1 MLKDQKPNWPL
12 LIGLAF
18 FCQSASAVD
27 CTPDNITLVTQE
39 DVDAFQLNHGP
50 GCDEIV
56 GSLLIGGEEN
66 IDNNSITQLDG
77 LAGLKHIGRRLT
89 IAHNEFLVDA
99 TGLASLETVG
109 TDLGLFFNLNWETL
123 GGFTSLTSVGGKFE
137 VSANLRLQSLT
148 AFFNLTH
155 IGGHVVI
162 RGNGSI
168 PDLRG
173 LGGIEAIHGDLWV
186 HANVALRDL
195 EGLGNLRSIAGSL
208 RITSNIN
215 ITQVNDLSRLSTV
228 GGDLEVYD
236 NEDLTNLN
244 GLTILGRVDG
254 HVQITENPM
263 LAHCSGVSKLLD
275 VIDHDEVG
283 PSTGAAAGTP
293 VFVPDVGQTIFLSQ
307 NAVGCNTLAEAA
319 PLPALESVITGSWYD
334 PSSAGE
340 GFMIH
345 VVRAYTVE
353 NFITVDEGLV
363 VGYFYGFDEN
373 GDRLWLIGIHE
384 GPLAWGEA
392 ITFSAAA
399 VSGGVFE
406 GFDPQ
411 DITESPWGT
420 FSFTPRHCD
429 GGVITLSGVFDGASG
444 VQEKSLNVVRLGG
457 VAGSYCQ
464 QQQPFVATDRVTA
477 SWFDAATPGQGFAI
491 HKIDQRSGIV
501 YFYGFD
507 SQGRRLWLIGV
518 WNGALEFMETKAI
531 TMYRVTGGTF
541 ALVDP
546 ANIVEEEWGTLDL
559 HLMDCESGEAE
570 LSGADGTQMLDLEKL
585 AGSFGLECP

>member
-1 MLKDQKPNWPL
+1 MLKNHIGNLPIF
-12 LIGLAF
+12 IGLIF
-18 FCQSASAVD
+18 FCQSAGAVD

-39 DVDAFQLNHGP
+39 DVDAFQVNHGP

-66 IDNNSITQLDG
+66 IDVNSITQLDG
-77 LAGLKHIGRRLT
+77 LAGLKHIGQGLT

-109 TDLGLFFNLNWETL
+109 GDLGLFFNPNWESL
-123 GGFTSLTSVGGKFE
+123 GGFTSLTSLGGKFE

-155 IGGHVVI
+155 IGGPVVI
-162 RGNGSI
+162 RLNGAI

-173 LGGIEAIHGDLWV
+173 LEGIEAVHGDLWV
-186 HANVALRDL
+186 DANVAVRDL
-195 EGLGNLRSIAGSL
+195 EGLDNLRSIAGDL
-208 RITSNIN
+208 RITRNIN
-215 ITQVNDLSRLSTV
+215 ITQVSDLSRLRTV

-236 NEDLTNLN
+236 NEDLVNLN
-244 GLTILGRVDG
+244 GFTILGRVGG

-263 LAHCSGVSKLLD
+263 LADCSGVTKLLD
-275 VIDHDEVG
+275 VIDHDEAG
-283 PSTGAAAGTP
+283 PGTGSAAGTP

-307 NAVGCNTLAEAA
+307 NAVGCNTLTEAA
-319 PLPALESVITGSWYD
+319 PLPALEAVITGSWYS
-334 PSSAGE
+334 PASAGE

-345 VVRAYTVE
+345 AVRAYTVE
-353 NFITVDEGLV
+353 DFITVDEGLV
-363 VGYFYGFDEN
+363 VGYFYGFDDN
-373 GDRLWLIGIHE
+373 GERFWLIGTHE
-384 GPLAWGEA
+384 GPLTWGEEV
-392 ITFSAAA
+392 TFSAAA

-411 DITESPWGT
+411 DITESPWGS
-420 FSFTPRHCD
+420 FSFTPSSCE
-429 GGVITLSGVFDGASG
+429 GGVITLSGVFDDAPGI
-444 VQEKSLNVVRLGG
+444 QEKSLDVIRLGG

-464 QQQPFVATDRVTA
+464 QQQPFNVTDGVTA

-491 HKIDQRSGIV
+491 HKIDQQFGIV

-507 SQGRRLWLIGV
+507 AQGRRLWLIGV
-518 WNGALEFMETKAI
+518 WSGALELMETKAI
-531 TMYRVTGGTF
+531 TMFRVTGGTF
-541 ALVDP
+541 AEVDP

-559 HLMDCESGEAE
+559 RLLDCQSAGAE
-570 LSGADGTQMLDLEKL
+570 LSGADGTQMFDLEKL
-585 AGSFGLECP
+585 AGTFGLECP